1 MNTELLCLFVIFS
14 LHILTQGEGEKVPRF
29 LISTYAFHCLCV
41 CVICY
46 STNSLFDH
54 LPHMTVSMQI
64 HSSFPLLEIRLRV
77 RVRFFLPFTPCPILN
92 LILAPSVKKV
102 EIFLNQWKSPLMP
115 LFFPARRS
123 IDQRL
128 KWRLSVWLLTKL
140 DESVKRQTRHGIVII
155 EKNKKGFVLTIRKS
169 NNSARTAFLSI
180 LSIQRNK
187 IQY

>member
-155 EKNKKGFVLTIRKS
+155 EKKQKRFCTHHQEK
-169 NNSARTAFLSI
+169 
-180 LSIQRNK
+180 
-187 IQY
+187 